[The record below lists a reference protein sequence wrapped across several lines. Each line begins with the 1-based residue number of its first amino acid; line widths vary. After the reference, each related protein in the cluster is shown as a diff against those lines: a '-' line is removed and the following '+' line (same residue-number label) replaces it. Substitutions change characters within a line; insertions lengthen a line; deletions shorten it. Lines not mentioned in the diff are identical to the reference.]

1 MGAYGLA
8 AVSLM
13 AVLAWRMS
21 TDKVANAEE
30 IYTLYNGTDSIDF
43 TQPRTFRIVASDNSG
58 HNDYT
63 VKLNVHKQDGDV
75 MVWSQESSYPWVTP
89 TPAGLKQYLGTST
102 FEEYALSTDNKL
114 MARIKDG
121 TAWVQDLADDDEDIA
136 HFPTQNL
143 SLVSYPMTMAD
154 STDYVLLAGINN
166 DKTQLWRKIVDYT
179 NKDPRGFW
187 SYIERNSETIGLLP
201 ALNNLYIT
209 YYDGVVL
216 AFGGDYSNVYESRD
230 NGITWQVSSR
240 IYMPEEFRY
249 NDVADMKV
257 YVDEENYIWL
267 CCTMKDGTEE
277 IWKGRL
283 NRLGWDS

>member
-1 MGAYGLA
+1 
-8 AVSLM
+8 
-13 AVLAWRMS
+13 
-21 TDKVANAEE
+21 
-30 IYTLYNGTDSIDF
+30 
-43 TQPRTFRIVASDNSG
+43 
-58 HNDYT
+58 
-63 VKLNVHKQDGDV
+63 
-75 MVWSQESSYPWVTP
+75 
-89 TPAGLKQYLGTST
+89 
-102 FEEYALSTDNKL
+102 
-114 MARIKDG
+114 
-121 TAWVQDLADDDEDIA
+121 
-136 HFPTQNL
+136 
-143 SLVSYPMTMAD
+143 MTMAD
-154 STDYVLLAGINN
+154 STDYVLFEGINN
-166 DKTQLWRKIVDYT
+166 GKTQLWSKIVDYT